1 MDWLEL
7 SQEEFEE
14 FREIQIRPR
23 ADWPAAF
30 SCNFRKEV
38 WPFVSYGLTYEEHRR
53 HLKGKI
59 ELLDEIVERVLAE
72 RPSGGRFY
80 LNDRGVFSDAE
91 GNESIVLFQIV

>member
-7 SQEEFEE
+7 SREEFEE
-14 FREIQIRPR
+14 FRDRQIRPR

-38 WPFVSYGLTYEEHRR
+38 WPFVSYGLTYEENRR
-53 HLKGKI
+53 HLKGEVK
-59 ELLDEIVERVLAE
+59 LLDEIVETVLAE

-80 LNDRGVFSDAE
+80 ISDNGVFSDAE
-91 GNESIVLFQIV
+91 GNEAVVLFHIV